1 MISISRTRA
10 ENRFAAIEKRQ
21 QAVLNEREE
30 AARALSA
37 NTARLKALRL
47 AKEAADLANTPAKKS
62 SSKKAPAKKP
72 AAPKRAAKRFA

>member
-21 QAVLNEREE
+21 KEVLTEQEE
-30 AARALSA
+30 TARMVSE

-47 AKEAADLANTPAKKS
+47 AKEANDLANSPPKKTGAKKS
-62 SSKKAPAKKP
+62 
-72 AAPKRAAKRFA
+72 AAKQS